1 MSPPVVF
8 QWAEGTSTLS
18 LLQLASTGG
27 ILAEKED
34 DTRPTIHH
42 SRSHYYRGEYRTMS
56 GISNDLEQL
65 HMLLLSF
72 NRNLISYE

>member
-1 MSPPVVF
+1 MVF
-8 QWAEGTSTLS
+8 QRAEGASTLS

-27 ILAEKED
+27 ILAEQED

-42 SRSHYYRGEYRTMS
+42 FRSHYYSGKYRAIS

-72 NRNLISYE
+72 NRDLISYE